1 MANRRTTPAM
11 ITKAINGVKDSGLS
25 VSAVEVHTGGFV
37 KILINNQPA
46 DVQDDK
52 DLSCDTIFEV
62 GCD

>member
-11 ITKAINGVKDSGLS
+11 ITKAIDAAKSRGLP
-25 VSAVEVHTGGFV
+25 VSAIEVHSGGMV
-37 KILINNQPA
+37 RVIIQNQPA
-46 DVQDDK
+46 DVRDDK